1 LSNEERKKVL
11 EARAKAKADC
21 ANNTN
26 TGAGRN
32 ANNKQTTAA
41 VNTQDSGSEE
51 GEILVHAGNVAEVL
65 RQKNLPNAPPED
77 ARDHMSS
84 RRSKSARINMLSSKR
99 LYPSQQSRCI
109 AKLKGHIGYFQNA
122 VSYGRNELDSRA
134 DTCCLGATYHIIEY
148 TGQVCEMHPYRPK
161 YKPTQNVPVVK
172 GVTAYDDEK
181 TGKTYILCVNQGL
194 YFGNDMKHSLLN
206 QNQMRS
212 NGVIVDDCPVH
223 LSPDNSSTHSIYFP
237 DEDIRIPLQLNGCM
251 SHFVT
256 RLPTRQEM
264 SSCQWLVLTSDA
276 EWDPYSSK
284 FNDDENDALS
294 RSVGRISTEKMMPS
308 HESTELR
315 SKSSVFSL
323 KATME
328 HAMISGISNGAKL
341 SVTAQELTDNWGVSL
356 SNAEQ
361 TLKYTTQHLIRSA
374 VNPIEKRYQTAIQQL
389 RYRQLGSEL
398 GIFYSDTMFASKR
411 SVNQNACGQIFVNKA
426 GFFILSQ

>member
-181 TGKTYILCVNQGL
+181 TGKTYILCVNQG
-194 YFGNDMKHSLLN
+194 FWK
-206 QNQMRS
+206 
-212 NGVIVDDCPVH
+212 
-223 LSPDNSSTHSIYFP
+223 
-237 DEDIRIPLQLNGCM
+237 
-251 SHFVT
+251 
-256 RLPTRQEM
+256 
-264 SSCQWLVLTSDA
+264 
-276 EWDPYSSK
+276 
-284 FNDDENDALS
+284 
-294 RSVGRISTEKMMPS
+294 
-308 HESTELR
+308 
-315 SKSSVFSL
+315 
-323 KATME
+323 
-328 HAMISGISNGAKL
+328 
-341 SVTAQELTDNWGVSL
+341 
-356 SNAEQ
+356 
-361 TLKYTTQHLIRSA
+361 
-374 VNPIEKRYQTAIQQL
+374 
-389 RYRQLGSEL
+389 
-398 GIFYSDTMFASKR
+398 
-411 SVNQNACGQIFVNKA
+411 
-426 GFFILSQ
+426 